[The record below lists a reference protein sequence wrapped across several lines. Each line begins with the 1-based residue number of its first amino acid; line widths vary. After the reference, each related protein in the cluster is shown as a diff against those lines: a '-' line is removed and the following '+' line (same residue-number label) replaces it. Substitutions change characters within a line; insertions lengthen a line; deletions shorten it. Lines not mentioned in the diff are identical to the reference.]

1 MAELPGEGPRAWMR
15 WGSTARR
22 VPLAADWKWV
32 MAGDRIKEAA
42 QGPTKAPPASGCLF
56 VLAAPSGGGK
66 TSLVAAL
73 LEREP
78 GIRLSVSYTTR
89 APRPGERDGV
99 HYHFVDEPGFL
110 ELKAKGEFLEHAF
123 VHGNWYA
130 TSATWLRQEV
140 QHGHDVLL
148 EIDWQG
154 AEQVRKLMP
163 EAVHIFIL
171 PPSLASLKERLE
183 KRGQDAPEVIV
194 RRLEAAREEMRHC
207 GEFDYVIMN
216 QDFARAVDDLSA
228 IVRAA
233 RLTAARQQVRHAALI
248 ALLLNR

>member
-1 MAELPGEGPRAWMR
+1 VNVAIP
-15 WGSTARR
+15 
-22 VPLAADWKWV
+22 
-32 MAGDRIKEAA
+32 
-42 QGPTKAPPASGCLF
+42 PTKAPPASGCLF

-66 TSLVAAL
+66 TSLVNAL

-89 APRPGERDGV
+89 APRPGESDGV
-99 HYHFVDEPGFL
+99 HYHFVDEARFR
-110 ELKAKGEFLEHAF
+110 ELNARGEFLEHAI
-123 VHGNWYA
+123 VHGHWYA
-130 TSATWLRQEV
+130 TSATWLREQV
-140 QHGHDVLL
+140 AHGRDVLL

-154 AEQVRKLMP
+154 AMQVRKLIP

-183 KRGQDAPEVIV
+183 KRGQDSPEVIS

-207 GEFDYVIMN
+207 SEFDYVIMN

-233 RLTAARQQVRHAALI
+233 RLIAPRQVVRHAQ
-248 ALLLNR
+248 LLQRLLEQ

>member
-1 MAELPGEGPRAWMR
+1 MTPPATRA
-15 WGSTARR
+15 
-22 VPLAADWKWV
+22 
-32 MAGDRIKEAA
+32 
-42 QGPTKAPPASGCLF
+42 TKAPAASGCLF

-89 APRPGERDGV
+89 APRPGEIDGV
-99 HYHFVDEPGFL
+99 HYHFVDEPRFL
-110 ELKAKGEFLEHAF
+110 ALQGDGEFLEHAF
-123 VHGNWYA
+123 VHGHWYA
-130 TSATWLRQEV
+130 TSATWLKAEV
-140 QHGHDVLL
+140 HRGNDVLL

-154 AEQVRKLMP
+154 AAQVRRIIP

-183 KRGQDAPEVIV
+183 KRGQDSAAVIE

-233 RLTAARQQVRHAALI
+233 RLTAARQTARH
-248 ALLLNR
+248 ALLLQRLLEP

>member
-1 MAELPGEGPRAWMR
+1 MTSPAVIA
-15 WGSTARR
+15 
-22 VPLAADWKWV
+22 
-32 MAGDRIKEAA
+32 
-42 QGPTKAPPASGCLF
+42 TKAPPASGCLF

-66 TSLVAAL
+66 TSLVRAL

-89 APRPGERDGV
+89 APRPGEQEGV
-99 HYHFVDEPGFL
+99 HYHFVDEPAFMA
-110 ELKAKGEFLEHAF
+110 LKEKGEFLEHAH
-123 VHGNWYA
+123 VHGYWYA
-130 TSATWLRQEV
+130 TSATWLKQEV

-154 AEQVRKLMP
+154 AQQVRRLIP

-171 PPSLASLKERLE
+171 PPSLGSLKERLE
-183 KRGQDAPEVIV
+183 KRGQDAPDVIA
-194 RRLEAAREEMRHC
+194 RRLDAAREEMRHC

-216 QDFARAVDDLSA
+216 QDFARAVDDLST

-233 RLTAARQQVRHAALI
+233 RLTATRQQVRHAALI
-248 ALLLNR
+248 AQLLNR

>member
-1 MAELPGEGPRAWMR
+1 MTSPAVIA
-15 WGSTARR
+15 
-22 VPLAADWKWV
+22 
-32 MAGDRIKEAA
+32 
-42 QGPTKAPPASGCLF
+42 TKAPPASGCLF

-66 TSLVAAL
+66 TSLVRAL

-89 APRPGERDGV
+89 APRPGEQEGI
-99 HYHFVDEPGFL
+99 HYHFVDERAFMA
-110 ELKAKGEFLEHAF
+110 LKEKGEFLEHAH
-123 VHGNWYA
+123 VHGYWYA
-130 TSATWLRQEV
+130 TSATWLKQEV

-154 AEQVRKLMP
+154 AQQVRRLIP

-171 PPSLASLKERLE
+171 PPSLGSLKERLE
-183 KRGQDAPEVIV
+183 KRGQDAPEVIA
-194 RRLEAAREEMRHC
+194 RRLDAAREEMRHC

-216 QDFARAVDDLSA
+216 QDFARAVDDLST

-233 RLTAARQQVRHAALI
+233 RLTATRQQVRHAALI
-248 ALLLNR
+248 AQLLNR

>member
-1 MAELPGEGPRAWMR
+1 MSSEGSRTKAATTPM
-15 WGSTARR
+15 TAAN
-22 VPLAADWKWV
+22 VIA
-32 MAGDRIKEAA
+32 
-42 QGPTKAPPASGCLF
+42 TKAPPASGCLF

-66 TSLVAAL
+66 TSLVRAL

-89 APRPGERDGV
+89 APRQGEKDGV
-99 HYHFVDEPGFL
+99 HYHFVSEAKFAG
-110 ELKAKGEFLEHAF
+110 LKDAGEFLEHAH

-130 TSATWLRQEV
+130 TSATWLKREV
-140 QHGHDVLL
+140 EFGHDMLL

-154 AEQVRKLMP
+154 AQQVRRLIP
-163 EAVHIFIL
+163 AAVHIFIL

-183 KRGQDAPEVIV
+183 KRGQDTPDVIA

-207 GEFDYVIMN
+207 GDFDYVIMN
-216 QDFARAVDDLSA
+216 QDFARAVDDLSV

-248 ALLLNR
+248 AQLLHS